1 MNYQINP
8 VGGIWSGGMFSVPM
22 AVADTYIK
30 LASEYQIKALL
41 FILSRNGV
49 CTSAEIARKFGM
61 TMQDAENIMDFWVA
75 EGIVAQSNNAAAEH
89 TAEAQADP
97 SDKND
102 NIRVPQQ
109 ENKAVVETAPKKST
123 DGHTAQIKAPTLS
136 PKEIVDISAE
146 RQDIAAVL
154 NEAQKVYGRSISHSE
169 QETLVNL
176 VSFYG
181 MAPEVVL
188 MLLAYCKSRKDAGF
202 AVSAAYFYWIAQ
214 NWLEDG
220 IDNVDAA
227 EERICELERT
237 DIFWERI
244 KEAAEL
250 VKKAPTETQRKM
262 ISGWQKDFSE
272 EMIFLAISIM
282 RENIDKPD
290 LRYVDKLLKNWK
302 KTGIK
307 TPQDAETETAR
318 FEKKKEEK
326 EKGGTGTISR
336 KPTYDLEKIK
346 NDAHNNTDI
355 KY

>member
-22 AVADTYIK
+22 AAADKYIK

-49 CTSAEIARKFGM
+49 CTSADIAKKLGITRLD
-61 TMQDAENIMDFWVA
+61 TENIMDFWVA
-75 EGIVAQSNNAAAEH
+75 EGVVTETEGAAKNPDSSQTKPKSQESVIQTPPAEARPAAPTQPEKKSAR
-89 TAEAQADP
+89 TAE
-97 SDKND
+97 
-102 NIRVPQQ
+102 
-109 ENKAVVETAPKKST
+109 
-123 DGHTAQIKAPTLS
+123 QIKAPTLS
-136 PKEIVDISAE
+136 PKEIIDISAE
-146 RQDIAAVL
+146 RPDIATVL

-202 AVSAAYFYWIAQ
+202 AVSAAYFYRIAQ
-214 NWLEDG
+214 NWEEDG

-227 EERICELERT
+227 EERIRELEKT
-237 DIFWERI
+237 DAFWEKI

-250 VKKAPTETQRKM
+250 VRKTPTEKQREM
-262 ISGWQKDFSE
+262 IDGWQKDFSD
-272 EMIFLAISIM
+272 EMIFLAIGIM
-282 RENIDKPD
+282 RDNIDKPD
-290 LRYVDKLLKNWK
+290 LRYVDKILKNWK
-302 KTGIK
+302 RSGIK
-307 TPQDAETETAR
+307 TPEEAQNENAR

-326 EKGGTGTISR
+326 EKSVSGAISR

-346 NDAHNNTDI
+346 KDAHNNTEI